1 MKRAVAILILAL
13 VAGEA
18 TGQDLRD
25 TGRRREGVPAR
36 DGYRQLFTRVQEG
49 LSSGSVDLFSGHM
62 APQVYINLT
71 GGENGYFSGNQAHYV
86 LAEYLRKRRLVNLKF
101 STMGETDSMPY
112 ATGSATLFVKGTR
125 GIAQVYVSLARS
137 GEGWSITQLTI
148 Y

>member
-1 MKRAVAILILAL
+1 MKRAVAILAVLL
-13 VAGEA
+13 MAGEA

-25 TGRRREGVPAR
+25 TGRKRESAPAR
-36 DGYRQLFTRVQEG
+36 DGYRELFTRVQEG
-49 LSSGSVDLFSGHM
+49 LSTGAVDRFSEHM

-101 STMGETDSMPY
+101 STIGETDSTPY

-125 GIAQVYVSLARS
+125 GIAQVYVSLTRS
-137 GEGWSITQLTI
+137 GEGWNITQLTI